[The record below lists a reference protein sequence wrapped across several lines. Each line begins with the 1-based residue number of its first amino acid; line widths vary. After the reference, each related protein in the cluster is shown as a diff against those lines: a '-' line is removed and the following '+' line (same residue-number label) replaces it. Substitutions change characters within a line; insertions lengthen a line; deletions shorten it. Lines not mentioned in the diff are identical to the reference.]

1 MSWTKFLAIL
11 FICAFCFQIIYFT
24 ELGQPK
30 IVEEK
35 EFPEIQKEKIQNS
48 ILLKKL
54 ILKKE
59 NNLKKVFLSK
69 NQDKD
74 TSNLLKNRKDMLPFV
89 GFKLVQNSDQIQKIS
104 NKHRNINVLNII
116 LKGEMRISNGGKDK
130 ILKEGEVQFY
140 TVGTLPPQIDNSRNE
155 EFKAIQIFIKK
166 LKRNQKSNPTIIKNS
181 KSVNFIGGSIR
192 VIAGAISHENG
203 RIISP
208 IYSDNSVRI
217 LEVKL
222 NKNSIFTKKIK
233 SFYNSFIYVIEGEI
247 EVDQKKIRKG
257 FVSLLTSEGNSL
269 QLTSV
274 TDGTMFYLCTGISK

>member
-11 FICAFCFQIIYFT
+11 FICAFCLQIIYFT

-166 LKRNQKSNPTIIKNS
+166 FKRNQKSNPTIIKNS

-257 FVSLLTSEGNSL
+257 FVSLLTSEGNSV

>member
-11 FICAFCFQIIYFT
+11 FICAFCLQIVYFT
-24 ELGQPK
+24 DLGQPK

-35 EFPEIQKEKIQNS
+35 EFPEVQKDKIQNS

-59 NNLKKVFLSK
+59 NNLKKVFLLKMPDK
-69 NQDKD
+69 NS
-74 TSNLLKNRKDMLPFV
+74 SNLLKNRKDMLPFV
-89 GFKLVQNSDQIQKIS
+89 GFKLVQNSNQIQKIS
-104 NKHRNINVLNII
+104 NKYRNINIINII
-116 LKGEMRISNGGKDK
+116 LKGEMRIGNGGKDK

-140 TVGTLPPQIDNSRNE
+140 TIGVPPPQIDNSGNE

-166 LKRNQKSNPTIIKNS
+166 FKRNQKSNPSIIKNT

-222 NKNSIFTKKIK
+222 NKNSIFTKKIE

-247 EVDQKKIRKG
+247 EVYQKKIRKG
-257 FVSLLTSEGNSL
+257 FISLLTSEGNSVRIN
-269 QLTSV
+269 SV
-274 TDGTMFYLCTGISK
+274 TDGTIFYLCTGKSK

>member
-11 FICAFCFQIIYFT
+11 FICAFCLQIIYFT

-257 FVSLLTSEGNSL
+257 FVSLLTSEGNSV